1 MVVSIAAPKAILD
14 KPDEVAR
21 PAMGGLP
28 FFVGKGKVMI
38 AKISDIAEVQ
48 GGMILSRKEARNQ
61 EESRYVYKRLT
72 LRAFDKIGGIEA
84 SHLEDF
90 YACESLDNALFTS
103 KGDVVVRLL
112 SPMYP
117 VYVENNYENILVPSQ
132 FAVLRVKDREV
143 VMPEYLRLW
152 LAQNSVQ
159 DRVLDLESGTAQ
171 KAVKIKT
178 ILNLEI
184 SIPPLEVQKKAVRID
199 TLSRRRECLYRELI
213 EEERM
218 LTENLL
224 ENIIGGI
231 NR

>member
-1 MVVSIAAPKAILD
+1 MV
-14 KPDEVAR
+14 
-21 PAMGGLP
+21 
-28 FFVGKGKVMI
+28 
-38 AKISDIAEVQ
+38 AKISDVAEVQ
-48 GGMILSRKEARNQ
+48 GGIVLSRKEAKTQ
-61 EESRYVYKRLT
+61 EESYCSYKRLM
-72 LRAFDKIGGIEA
+72 LRAFDRTGSIHV
-84 SHLEDF
+84 SDLEDF

-117 VYVENNYENILVPSQ
+117 VYVENNYENILLPSQ

-143 VMPEYLRLW
+143 IMPEYLRLW
-152 LAQNSVQ
+152 LAQKSIQ

-178 ILNLEI
+178 ILNLDI
-184 SIPPLEVQKKAVRID
+184 FIPPLEVQKKAVMID

-213 EEERM
+213 EEERT

>member
-1 MVVSIAAPKAILD
+1 MV
-14 KPDEVAR
+14 
-21 PAMGGLP
+21 
-28 FFVGKGKVMI
+28 
-38 AKISDIAEVQ
+38 AKISDVAEVQ
-48 GGMILSRKEARNQ
+48 GGIVLSRKEAKTQ
-61 EESRYVYKRLT
+61 EESYCSYKRLT
-72 LRAFDKIGGIEA
+72 LRAFDRTGSIHV
-84 SHLEDF
+84 SVLEDF

-112 SPMYP
+112 SPMHP
-117 VYVENNYENILVPSQ
+117 VYVENNYENILLPSQ

-143 VMPEYLRLW
+143 IMPEYLRLW
-152 LAQNSVQ
+152 LAQKSIQ

-178 ILNLEI
+178 ILNLDI
-184 SIPPLEVQKKAVRID
+184 SIPPLEVQKKAVMID

-213 EEERM
+213 EEERT

>member
-1 MVVSIAAPKAILD
+1 MV
-14 KPDEVAR
+14 
-21 PAMGGLP
+21 
-28 FFVGKGKVMI
+28 
-38 AKISDIAEVQ
+38 AKISDVAEVQ
-48 GGMILSRKEARNQ
+48 GGIVLSRKEAKTQ
-61 EESRYVYKRLT
+61 EESYCSYKRLT
-72 LRAFDKIGGIEA
+72 LRAFDRTGSIYV
-84 SHLEDF
+84 SDLEDF

-143 VMPEYLRLW
+143 IMPEYLRLW
-152 LAQNSVQ
+152 LAQKSIQ

-178 ILNLEI
+178 ILNLDI
-184 SIPPLEVQKKAVRID
+184 FIPPLEVQKKAVMID

-213 EEERM
+213 EEERT

>member
-1 MVVSIAAPKAILD
+1 MV
-14 KPDEVAR
+14 
-21 PAMGGLP
+21 
-28 FFVGKGKVMI
+28 
-38 AKISDIAEVQ
+38 AKISDVAEVQ
-48 GGMILSRKEARNQ
+48 GGIVLSRKEAKTQ
-61 EESRYVYKRLT
+61 EESYCSYKRLT
-72 LRAFDKIGGIEA
+72 LRAFDRTGSIHV
-84 SHLEDF
+84 SDLEDF

-117 VYVENNYENILVPSQ
+117 VYVENI
-132 FAVLRVKDREV
+132 
-143 VMPEYLRLW
+143 
-152 LAQNSVQ
+152 Q

-178 ILNLEI
+178 ILNLDI
-184 SIPPLEVQKKAVRID
+184 FIPPLEVQKKAVMID

-213 EEERM
+213 EEERT

>member
-1 MVVSIAAPKAILD
+1 MV
-14 KPDEVAR
+14 
-21 PAMGGLP
+21 
-28 FFVGKGKVMI
+28 
-38 AKISDIAEVQ
+38 AKISDVAEVQ
-48 GGMILSRKEARNQ
+48 GGIVLSRKEAKTQ
-61 EESRYVYKRLT
+61 EESYCSYKRLT
-72 LRAFDKIGGIEA
+72 LRAFDRTGSIHG
-84 SHLEDF
+84 SDLEDF

-143 VMPEYLRLW
+143 IMPEYLRLW
-152 LAQNSVQ
+152 LAQKSIQ

-178 ILNLEI
+178 ILNLDI
-184 SIPPLEVQKKAVRID
+184 FIPPLEVQKKAVMID
-199 TLSRRRECLYRELI
+199 TLSRHRECLYRELI
-213 EEERM
+213 EEERT

>member
-1 MVVSIAAPKAILD
+1 MV
-14 KPDEVAR
+14 
-21 PAMGGLP
+21 
-28 FFVGKGKVMI
+28 
-38 AKISDIAEVQ
+38 AKISDVAEVQ
-48 GGMILSRKEARNQ
+48 GGIVLSRKEAKTQ
-61 EESRYVYKRLT
+61 EESYCSYKRLT
-72 LRAFDKIGGIEA
+72 LRASARTGSIHVTD
-84 SHLEDF
+84 LEDF

-117 VYVENNYENILVPSQ
+117 VYVENNYENILLPSQ

-143 VMPEYLRLW
+143 IMPEYLRLW
-152 LAQNSVQ
+152 LAQKSIQ

-184 SIPPLEVQKKAVRID
+184 SIPPLEVQKKAVMID

-213 EEERM
+213 EEERT

>member
-1 MVVSIAAPKAILD
+1 MV
-14 KPDEVAR
+14 
-21 PAMGGLP
+21 
-28 FFVGKGKVMI
+28 
-38 AKISDIAEVQ
+38 AKISDVAEVQ
-48 GGMILSRKEARNQ
+48 GGIVLSRKEAKTQ
-61 EESRYVYKRLT
+61 EESYCSYKRLT
-72 LRAFDKIGGIEA
+72 LRAFDRTGSIHV
-84 SHLEDF
+84 SDLEDF

-103 KGDVVVRLL
+103 NGDVVVRLL

-117 VYVENNYENILVPSQ
+117 VYVENNYENILLPSQ

-143 VMPEYLRLW
+143 IMPEYLRLW
-152 LAQNSVQ
+152 LAQKSIQ

-178 ILNLEI
+178 ILNLDI
-184 SIPPLEVQKKAVRID
+184 SIPPLEVQKKAVMID

-213 EEERM
+213 EEERT

>member
-1 MVVSIAAPKAILD
+1 M
-14 KPDEVAR
+14 
-21 PAMGGLP
+21 
-28 FFVGKGKVMI
+28 
-38 AKISDIAEVQ
+38 
-48 GGMILSRKEARNQ
+48 
-61 EESRYVYKRLT
+61 
-72 LRAFDKIGGIEA
+72 
-84 SHLEDF
+84 
-90 YACESLDNALFTS
+90 FTS

-143 VMPEYLRLW
+143 IMPEYLRLW
-152 LAQNSVQ
+152 LAQKSIQ

-178 ILNLEI
+178 ILNLDI
-184 SIPPLEVQKKAVRID
+184 SIPPLEVQKKAVMID
-199 TLSRRRECLYRELI
+199 TLSRRRECLYCELI
-213 EEERM
+213 EEERT

>member
-1 MVVSIAAPKAILD
+1 M
-14 KPDEVAR
+14 
-21 PAMGGLP
+21 
-28 FFVGKGKVMI
+28 
-38 AKISDIAEVQ
+38 
-48 GGMILSRKEARNQ
+48 SRKEAKTQ
-61 EESRYVYKRLT
+61 EESYCSYKRLT
-72 LRAFDKIGGIEA
+72 LRAFDRTGSIHV
-84 SHLEDF
+84 SDLEDF

-117 VYVENNYENILVPSQ
+117 VYVENNYENILLPSQ

-143 VMPEYLRLW
+143 IMPEYLRLW
-152 LAQNSVQ
+152 LAQKSIQ

-184 SIPPLEVQKKAVRID
+184 SIPPLEVQKKAVMID

-213 EEERM
+213 EEERT

>member
-1 MVVSIAAPKAILD
+1 MV
-14 KPDEVAR
+14 
-21 PAMGGLP
+21 
-28 FFVGKGKVMI
+28 
-38 AKISDIAEVQ
+38 AKISDVAEVQ
-48 GGMILSRKEARNQ
+48 GGIVLSRKEAKTQ
-61 EESRYVYKRLT
+61 EESYCSYKRLT
-72 LRAFDKIGGIEA
+72 LRAFDRTGRIHV
-84 SHLEDF
+84 SDLEDF

-143 VMPEYLRLW
+143 IMPEYLRLW
-152 LAQNSVQ
+152 LAQKSIQ

-178 ILNLEI
+178 ILNLDI
-184 SIPPLEVQKKAVRID
+184 SIPPLEVQKKAVMID

-213 EEERM
+213 EEEQT

>member
-1 MVVSIAAPKAILD
+1 
-14 KPDEVAR
+14 
-21 PAMGGLP
+21 
-28 FFVGKGKVMI
+28 MI

-48 GGMILSRKEARNQ
+48 GGMILSRKEAKTQ
-61 EESRYVYKRLT
+61 SESNCSYKRLT
-72 LRAFDKIGGIEA
+72 LRAFNRTGSIHVSD
-84 SHLEDF
+84 LEDF
-90 YACESLDNALFTS
+90 HACESLDNALFTS

-117 VYVENNYENILVPSQ
+117 VYVEDNYEDILVPSQ

-143 VMPEYLRLW
+143 IIPEYLRLW
-152 LAQNSVQ
+152 LAQNSIQ
-159 DRVLDLESGTAQ
+159 DRILNLESGTAQ

-178 ILNLEI
+178 ILNLDI
-184 SIPPLEVQKKAVRID
+184 SIPPLEVQKKAVMID

-213 EEERM
+213 EEERTF
-218 LTENLL
+218 TENLL

>member
-1 MVVSIAAPKAILD
+1 MV
-14 KPDEVAR
+14 
-21 PAMGGLP
+21 
-28 FFVGKGKVMI
+28 
-38 AKISDIAEVQ
+38 AKISDVAEVQ
-48 GGMILSRKEARNQ
+48 GGIVLSRKEAKTQ
-61 EESRYVYKRLT
+61 EESYCSYKRLT
-72 LRAFDKIGGIEA
+72 LRAVDRTGSIHV
-84 SHLEDF
+84 SDLEDF

-143 VMPEYLRLW
+143 IMPEYLRLW
-152 LAQNSVQ
+152 LAQKSIQ

-178 ILNLEI
+178 ILNLDI
-184 SIPPLEVQKKAVRID
+184 SIPPLEVQKKAVMID
-199 TLSRRRECLYRELI
+199 ILSRRRECLYRELI
-213 EEERM
+213 EEERTF
-218 LTENLL
+218 TENLL

>member
-1 MVVSIAAPKAILD
+1 MV
-14 KPDEVAR
+14 
-21 PAMGGLP
+21 
-28 FFVGKGKVMI
+28 
-38 AKISDIAEVQ
+38 AKISDVAEVQ
-48 GGMILSRKEARNQ
+48 GGIVLSRKEAKTQ
-61 EESRYVYKRLT
+61 EESYCSYKRLT
-72 LRAFDKIGGIEA
+72 LRAFDRTGSIHV
-84 SHLEDF
+84 SVLEDF

-143 VMPEYLRLW
+143 IMPEYLRLW
-152 LAQNSVQ
+152 LAQKSIQ

-178 ILNLEI
+178 ILNLDI
-184 SIPPLEVQKKAVRID
+184 FIPPLEVQKKAVMID

-213 EEERM
+213 EEERT

>member
-1 MVVSIAAPKAILD
+1 MV
-14 KPDEVAR
+14 
-21 PAMGGLP
+21 
-28 FFVGKGKVMI
+28 
-38 AKISDIAEVQ
+38 AKISDVAEVQ
-48 GGMILSRKEARNQ
+48 GGIVLSRKEAKTQ
-61 EESRYVYKRLT
+61 EESYCSYKRLT
-72 LRAFDKIGGIEA
+72 LRAFDRTA
-84 SHLEDF
+84 SIHVSDLEEF

-143 VMPEYLRLW
+143 IMPEYLRLW
-152 LAQNSVQ
+152 LAQKSIQ

-178 ILNLEI
+178 ILNLDI
-184 SIPPLEVQKKAVRID
+184 SIPPLEVQKKAVMID

-213 EEERM
+213 EEERTF
-218 LTENLL
+218 TENLL

>member
-1 MVVSIAAPKAILD
+1 MV
-14 KPDEVAR
+14 
-21 PAMGGLP
+21 
-28 FFVGKGKVMI
+28 
-38 AKISDIAEVQ
+38 AKISDVEAVQ
-48 GGMILSRKEARNQ
+48 GGIGLSRKEAKTQ
-61 EESRYVYKRLT
+61 EESYCSYKRIT
-72 LRAFDKIGGIEA
+72 LRAFDRTGSIHVSG
-84 SHLEDF
+84 LEDF
-90 YACESLDNALFTS
+90 YACESLDNELFTS

-117 VYVENNYENILVPSQ
+117 VYVENNYENILLPSQ

-143 VMPEYLRLW
+143 IMPEYLRLW
-152 LAQNSVQ
+152 LAQNSIQ

-184 SIPPLEVQKKAVRID
+184 SIPPLEVQKKAVMID

>member
-1 MVVSIAAPKAILD
+1 MV
-14 KPDEVAR
+14 
-21 PAMGGLP
+21 
-28 FFVGKGKVMI
+28 
-38 AKISDIAEVQ
+38 AKISDVAEVQ
-48 GGMILSRKEARNQ
+48 GGIVLSRKEAKTQ
-61 EESRYVYKRLT
+61 EESYCSYKRLM
-72 LRAFDKIGGIEA
+72 LRAFDRTGSIHV
-84 SHLEDF
+84 SDLEDF

-117 VYVENNYENILVPSQ
+117 VYVENNYENILLPSQ

-143 VMPEYLRLW
+143 IMPEYLRLW
-152 LAQNSVQ
+152 LAQKSIQ

-178 ILNLEI
+178 ILNLDI
-184 SIPPLEVQKKAVRID
+184 SIPPLEVQKKAVMID

-213 EEERM
+213 EEERT